1 MMKQAH
7 RHSSKHHTLFTIGLA
22 LVAVAGIILLPQ
34 AALFIGLGFL
44 VLYIAGNGLI
54 HYKKGTGHRDAYIEY
69 AILALVGAVIVLGLF
84 L

>member
-1 MMKQAH
+1 MKQAH
-7 RHSSKHHTLFTIGLA
+7 RHSSKHHTLYTLGLA
-22 LVAVAGIILLPQ
+22 IIAVASILLLPA
-34 AALFIGLGFL
+34 AALYIGLGFL

-69 AILALVGAVIVLGLF
+69 AILALVGVVIIAGLF